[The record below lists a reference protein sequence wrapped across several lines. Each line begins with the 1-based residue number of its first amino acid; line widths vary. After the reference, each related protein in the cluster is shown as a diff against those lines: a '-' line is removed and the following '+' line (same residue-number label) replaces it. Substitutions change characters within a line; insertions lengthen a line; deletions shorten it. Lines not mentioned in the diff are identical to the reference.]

1 MRGGAGAS
9 MFSKSN
15 NKTSATELSIVS
27 GIIKVDGIEIK
38 MSTKEDIIQP
48 ILTILFES
56 RKTLTSFTI
65 SDTNIL
71 DQGIVS
77 IIGALFKNTKLSI
90 LKLSKL
96 SSLSRFEY
104 VNHSSFDERS
114 IKAIIE
120 LLNFNDTLT
129 LLDISGNSFFEL
141 GLTHILEA
149 LKNNTTITSLN
160 ISNCSN
166 VNRESEIQALISIL
180 TENTTLT
187 SLDISNNKIGDN
199 ILSTYFK
206 NVLKNSNLTSL
217 DISRNKFEFDGAV
230 TLSEEL
236 ETNNTLVSLNIS
248 DNTFLSFDNSSL
260 KKGIDLILKSICKS
274 QTLTELDISGF
285 TFDEDTIENVI
296 QLLNN
301 QEPIRLKKLTMSNS
315 QFLGRS
321 AQKLFFTLERV
332 NKTLETLD
340 ISNFRVKTYSHRYDY
355 DNEIYN
361 GLVSLVRVNNT
372 LTTLNISNIN
382 INSKM
387 ESLLISLK
395 MNKTLTSLDIS
406 NNSFFD
412 SKDVKALE
420 ELLKSNTTLKSVDIR
435 KNNLSFSVEN
445 RLRNDLALFLSRII
459 TNNKTLTKFYFA
471 DYTLLTD
478 NLPIIIQALKTNNT
492 IIDLDMSLSSNEE
505 INSILNANKKMKEEN
520 DRKKKEENNRKKKE
534 KDKLIKQL
542 KDNEPSITSL
552 DISNSNELKEL
563 IDAIKVNTKLTTIN
577 INIDDIDEKTFRD
590 VVDIVKANT
599 KITKLTFTVRNIM
612 NVEQKTF
619 QDLYEALQT
628 NTTQR
633 DIVFSENIELAV
645 NKYKPISK
653 DTILAS
659 DGDINYTVNDLI
671 VALSKKK
678 TSEPEV
684 RGAACMA
691 VHNYFKAL
699 NDIKLA
705 FKIIQLKINWEQ
717 NYRQLTLS
725 KEQTEIEF
733 TEYLNDLLKNSEL
746 ISRLAND
753 AKRRIYVINHIWNTL
768 SSLIDAQRQWFGFAN
783 IPDIYSLLILIMN
796 FMKTL
801 PMNIQIR
808 WCEFGVT
815 NYIGYNS
822 DSNSDIINSNQSLDG
837 KESCPMGALEKFIV
851 GIQTSLIYYMNLNNS
866 NNNNDNI
873 LMSKISREFTE
884 KFSSTEHNSKL
895 FYSNTNKTNN
905 TQKYKNFVS
914 DRTRLFKIFLKS
926 KEEFKDLTDIK
937 LDEFISKIDFFDYK
951 DPEDE

>member
-27 GIIKVDGIEIK
+27 GIIKVDGIDIN
-38 MSTKEDIIQP
+38 MSNKEDIIQT
-48 ILTILFES
+48 ILTILFKS
-56 RKTLTSFTI
+56 RKTLISFTL
-65 SDTNIL
+65 SDTKIL

-96 SSLSRFEY
+96 SSLNS
-104 VNHSSFDERS
+104 VDERS
-114 IKAIIE
+114 INAIID

-129 LLDISGNSFFEL
+129 LLDISGNSFFGL

-149 LKNNTTITSLN
+149 LKKNKTLTSLN

-166 VNRESEIQALISIL
+166 DIQESEIQALISIL
-180 TENTTLT
+180 KETTTLT
-187 SLDISNNKIGDN
+187 SLDISNNNIGDN
-199 ILSTYFK
+199 ILSRYFK
-206 NVLKNSNLTSL
+206 NVLKNSNLTTL
-217 DISRNKFEFDGAV
+217 NISKNNFKFNGAV

-236 ETNNTLVSLNIS
+236 ENNNTLVSLNIS
-248 DNTFLSFDNSSL
+248 DNTFLSVDNSDV
-260 KKGIDLILKSICKS
+260 KDGIDLILKSICKS
-274 QTLTELDISGF
+274 QTLTDLDISGSSF
-285 TFDEDTIENVI
+285 SENNIENVI

-301 QEPIRLKKLTMSNS
+301 KEPIRLKKLTMSNNTFWGPS
-315 QFLGRS
+315 AKMLFL
-321 AQKLFFTLERV
+321 TLAHI
-332 NKTLETLD
+332 NKTVVSLD
-340 ISNFRVKTYSHRYDY
+340 ISNFKCAASYKHNIENYNALVTLVK
-355 DNEIYN
+355 
-361 GLVSLVRVNNT
+361 VNNT
-372 LTTLNISNIN
+372 LTTLNISNIF
-382 INSKM
+382 SGSSMK
-387 ESLLISLK
+387 SLLISLK
-395 MNKTLTSLDIS
+395 LNKTLTTLDIS
-406 NNSFFD
+406 NNYFFSED
-412 SKDVKALE
+412 LKALE

-435 KNNLSFSVEN
+435 KNNLFLEN
-445 RLRNDLALFLSRII
+445 ELALFLSRII
-459 TNNKTLTKFYFA
+459 TNNKTLTKFYFDKNYRLNNIDLA
-471 DYTLLTD
+471 
-478 NLPIIIQALKTNNT
+478 IIIRALKTNNT

-520 DRKKKEENNRKKKE
+520 DRKKKEENDRKKKE

-599 KITKLTFTVRNIM
+599 TIIKFTFTVRNIM
-612 NVEQKTF
+612 NVEEKSF

-691 VHNYFKAL
+691 VHKYFKAL

-717 NYRQLTLS
+717 NYRQLTIT

-753 AKRRIYVINHIWNTL
+753 ADRRIYVINHIWNTL
-768 SSLIDAQRQWFGFAN
+768 SSLIDAQRQWFEFTN
-783 IPDIYSLLILIMN
+783 IPNIYSLLILIMN

-815 NYIGYNS
+815 NYVGYNS
-822 DSNSDIINSNQSLDG
+822 DSNSDIINSDESLDG
-837 KESCPMGALEKFIV
+837 KQSCPMGALEKFIV
-851 GIQTSLIYYMNLNNS
+851 GIQSSLIYYMNLKNS

-884 KFSSTEHNSKL
+884 KFASTEHNSKL

-951 DPEDE
+951 DPEE